1 MLDCNISEA
10 RWLSTVRVFRSLCA
24 ATDVSVVPMEQP
36 RNKRKSIDRIGQH
49 DRRSRRNPFLLFSS
63 ARVYIS
69 VIHGANVA
77 QEKSI
82 YIAYVVAASCFKA
95 SLVATIPNRT
105 GSGGGK
111 RISKRQTAKII
122 VLLVLESRP
131 MLLPDLGFDSTATR
145 SFEIRVQRYFN
156 NIRFILD

>member
-1 MLDCNISEA
+1 
-10 RWLSTVRVFRSLCA
+10 
-24 ATDVSVVPMEQP
+24 MEQP

-95 SLVATIPNRT
+95 SLVATISNRT
-105 GSGGGK
+105 GGGGK

-131 MLLPDLGFDSTATR
+131 MLLPDLGFDSTATW

>member
-1 MLDCNISEA
+1 
-10 RWLSTVRVFRSLCA
+10 
-24 ATDVSVVPMEQP
+24 MEQP

-122 VLLVLESRP
+122 VLLVLESHP